1 MSKSD
6 GCSMPSQARVN
17 RFGRDHSA
25 GQGSR
30 GNWHGGARTLARMW
44 EERQAECIRAIEHGV
59 LDDRAPSRRQRH
71 RVLAVDRDGDI
82 AAVLEATRGKRR
94 GSSVVAHAFRRE
106 TGTWISMGSAGTG
119 SDDPRMED
127 RSTVNSGSITIET
140 AGSIGGRQRRV
151 IHDAVIRVG
160 PEVETLRWRGTDRP
174 VSPTGFAIVVW
185 RGRRSPT
192 VEAFEAAGGL
202 VDRRN
207 LERARAS
214 RRRIPWRVRLRM
226 MLARRRSDGDWFNY
240 APRR

>member
-1 MSKSD
+1 MWD
-6 GCSMPSQARVN
+6 E
-17 RFGRDHSA
+17 RDA
-25 GQGSR
+25 
-30 GNWHGGARTLARMW
+30 A
-44 EERQAECIRAIEHGV
+44 CIRAIEHGV
-59 LDDRAPSRRQRH
+59 LGDRVPSRRQRH
-71 RVLAVDRDGDI
+71 KVLAVDRDGDI

-106 TGTWISMGSAGTG
+106 GGTWISMGSAGTG

-127 RSTVNSGSITIET
+127 RSIVRTGSITIEM
-140 AGSIGGRQRRV
+140 AGSVGGRQRRG

-174 VSPTGFAIVVW
+174 VSLTGFAIVVW

-192 VEAFEAAGGL
+192 VEAFDAAGGL

-207 LERARAS
+207 LERARRS

>member
-1 MSKSD
+1 
-6 GCSMPSQARVN
+6 
-17 RFGRDHSA
+17 
-25 GQGSR
+25 
-30 GNWHGGARTLARMW
+30 MW
-44 EERQAECIRAIEHGV
+44 EEREAACICAIEHGV

-71 RVLAVDRDGDI
+71 RILAVDRDGDI

-94 GSSVVAHAFRRE
+94 GSSVVAHAFRRDG
-106 TGTWISMGSAGTG
+106 GTWVSMGSSGSG

-127 RSTVNSGSITIET
+127 RSTVNSGSIAIEM
-140 AGSIGGRQRRV
+140 AGSIGGRQRHAM
-151 IHDAVIRVG
+151 HDAVLRVG
-160 PEVETLRWRGTDRP
+160 PGVETLRWRGTDRP
-174 VSPTGFAIVVW
+174 VSPTGFAIVAW
-185 RGRRSPT
+185 RGRRSPM
-192 VEAFEAAGGL
+192 VEAFDAAGGL

>member
-1 MSKSD
+1 
-6 GCSMPSQARVN
+6 
-17 RFGRDHSA
+17 
-25 GQGSR
+25 
-30 GNWHGGARTLARMW
+30 MW
-44 EERQAECIRAIEHGV
+44 EEREAACIRAIEHGV

-71 RVLAVDRDGDI
+71 KVLAVDRDGDV
-82 AAVLEATRGKRR
+82 AAVVEATRGKRR
-94 GSSVVAHAFRRE
+94 GSSVAAHAFRCD
-106 TGTWISMGSAGTG
+106 GGAWVSMGSASSG
-119 SDDPRMED
+119 SDEPRMED
-127 RSTVNSGSITIET
+127 RSTVNSGSITIEMV
-140 AGSIGGRQRRV
+140 GSIGGRQRRA

-185 RGRRSPT
+185 QGRRSPT
-192 VEAFEAAGGL
+192 MEAFDAAGCL

-207 LERARAS
+207 PERARAS

>member
-1 MSKSD
+1 
-6 GCSMPSQARVN
+6 
-17 RFGRDHSA
+17 
-25 GQGSR
+25 
-30 GNWHGGARTLARMW
+30 MW
-44 EERQAECIRAIEHGV
+44 EEREAACIRAIEHGV

-71 RVLAVDRDGDI
+71 KILAVDRDGDV

-94 GSSVVAHAFRRE
+94 GSSVVAHAFRRDG
-106 TGTWISMGSAGTG
+106 GTWVSMGSAGSG
-119 SDDPRMED
+119 SDHPRMED
-127 RSTVNSGSITIET
+127 RSTVNSGSITIEM
-140 AGSIGGRQRRV
+140 AGSIGGRQRRA

-192 VEAFEAAGGL
+192 VEAFDAAECL

-207 LERARAS
+207 LDRARAS

-226 MLARRRSDGDWFNY
+226 VHARRRSDGDWFNY

>member
-1 MSKSD
+1 M
-6 GCSMPSQARVN
+6 
-17 RFGRDHSA
+17 GRDHRA
-25 GQGSR
+25 DEGSR
-30 GNWHGGARTLARMW
+30 GSSRWGARTLAKMW
-44 EERQAECIRAIEHGV
+44 EEREAACIRAIEHGV

-71 RVLAVDRDGDI
+71 KVLAVDRDGDV

-94 GSSVVAHAFRRE
+94 GSSVVAHEFRSDG
-106 TGTWISMGSAGTG
+106 GTWVWMGSAGSG

-127 RSTVNSGSITIET
+127 RSTVDSGSITIEM
-140 AGSIGGRQRRV
+140 AGSNGGRQRRA

-174 VSPTGFAIVVW
+174 VSPTGFAIVAW

-192 VEAFEAAGGL
+192 VEAFDAAGGL

-207 LERARAS
+207 LDRARAS
-214 RRRIPWRVRLRM
+214 LRIPWRLRLRM
-226 MLARRRSDGDWFNY
+226 VLAGRRSDDDWFNY

>member
-1 MSKSD
+1 
-6 GCSMPSQARVN
+6 
-17 RFGRDHSA
+17 
-25 GQGSR
+25 
-30 GNWHGGARTLARMW
+30 MW
-44 EERQAECIRAIEHGV
+44 EEREAACIRAIEHGV

-71 RVLAVDRDGDI
+71 KVLAVDRVGDI
-82 AAVLEATRGKRR
+82 AAVLEAAQGKRR

-106 TGTWISMGSAGTG
+106 AGTWISMGSAGSG

-140 AGSIGGRQRRV
+140 AGSIGGRQRRA

-160 PEVETLRWRGTDRP
+160 PEVEMLRWRGTGRP

-192 VEAFEAAGGL
+192 VEAFDAAGRL